1 MPVSVLIVEDELI
14 VAMDLRLSV
23 EAMGYDVPAIAFS
36 GHDAILQA
44 ESLRPDII
52 LMDIKLKGDMD
63 GISAVEHIQKEMDVP
78 VIYVTGN
85 SDEGTMERAM
95 QTGPAGYISKPV
107 IEELLRDT
115 IEKAVGATGP
125 I

>member
-14 VAMDLRLSV
+14 VAMDIRLIV

-44 ESLRPDII
+44 ASLKPDVI

-63 GISAVEHIQKEMDVP
+63 GISAVEHIQKEMDVS

-85 SDEGTMERAM
+85 SDVPTMERAM
-95 QTGPAGYISKPV
+95 QTGPAGYIDKPV
-107 IEELLRDT
+107 IEEILRDT
-115 IEKAVGATGP
+115 IERAVAA
-125 I
+125 